1 MFEFQRLHWVAA
13 VTGVLDVIKQNVLTL
28 IILFIVGSRN
38 ESSYFIWFIGVGL
51 ISAFGLGILGWFR
64 FKYQLL
70 EDEIHIHKGIFVQK
84 KLYIHKNRVQVTELS
99 AGVIQRLFGLVSLTI
114 QTAGGGSERA
124 VLSALDVQTAN
135 NIVDVLNPKSY
146 ELGSSTPSQRID
158 EPNAQAEA
166 NQEHNSQYN
175 TEFQRSFDSQHNYV
189 YQHSQNP
196 EWFLSNKR
204 LLYLALTS
212 GEFGIIATILGTI
225 IGQFSEFITDE
236 NIQWIIDRI
245 PVIQQPGL
253 YFVLFCVMAVILVSY
268 LLSIVSSYV
277 RYYGFTIRKVG
288 KELHISR
295 GLLERIQTTVPYNRI
310 QAIKS
315 TEGLFRQPFGLE
327 SISIISAGHQQ
338 GQQQRSLLAAP
349 LILGDER
356 ELFFQ
361 QFFDGW
367 ELAKGIGQQ
376 QRDDLEESSQDL
388 YTNFDDVMISSET
401 NLESIKNEQLQL
413 YAIAPKKAFSRYLRR
428 PNYLWLFPTLLGVYW
443 FPWLIW
449 LAMLSIP
456 ATLFGWISYKDT
468 ELGLTNDYLY
478 IRYRTLAR
486 KHIWIPK
493 IRLQSMAHTQH
504 IFQRNKE
511 LYHLIFSVVSGSQE
525 LRVRIKDFS
534 TKSKCSILR
543 WFHR

>member
-13 VTGVLDVIKQNVLTL
+13 IMGVLEVIKQNVLTL

-38 ESSYFIWFIGVGL
+38 ESSYFVWFIGVGL

-99 AGVIQRLFGLVSLTI
+99 AGIIQRLFGLVSLTI

-124 VLSALDVQTAN
+124 VLSALDAQTAN
-135 NIVDVLNPKSY
+135 TIVEVLNPKSA
-146 ELGSSTPSQRID
+146 SDSIAPSQRGD
-158 EPNAQAEA
+158 EAPAHTEA
-166 NQEHNSQYN
+166 NQDHDSQYN
-175 TEFQRSFDSQHNYV
+175 TESQHSFDSQHNYESQPS
-189 YQHSQNP
+189 QHS
-196 EWFLSNKR
+196 EWSLSNKR

-225 IGQFSEFITDE
+225 LGQFSEFITDE

-253 YFVLFCVMAVILVSY
+253 YFVLFSVTAVILVSY
-268 LLSIVSSYV
+268 LLSILSSYV

-315 TEGLFRQPFGLE
+315 TEGLLRQPFGLE

-361 QFFDGW
+361 QFFSGW

-376 QRDDLEESSQDL
+376 QRHDLEESSQDL
-388 YTNFDDVMISSET
+388 YTKLDDEVISSET

-413 YAIAPKKAFSRYLRR
+413 YAIAPKKALSRYLRR
-428 PNYLWLFPTLLGVYW
+428 PNYLWLYPTLLGVYW

-449 LAMLSIP
+449 LALLSIP

-468 ELGLTNDYLY
+468 ELGLSTEYIY

-493 IRLQSMAHTQH
+493 VRLQSIAHTQH
-504 IFQRNKE
+504 IFQRNKK
-511 LYHLIFSVVSGSQE
+511 LYHLIFSVVSGSRE

-534 TKSKCSILR
+534 THSKSSILS